1 MNITML
7 APPEATGDIE
17 KDVEELREWC
27 NSIHTQLKKIFYNI
41 NSSNITEVDGE
52 LIWGTIPLNNASIK
66 GNRLNIT
73 NDTFTLTN
81 SNSSNYL
88 KLSGDKLIFCG
99 EVVTP

>member
-7 APPEATGDIE
+7 APPEATGNIE

-41 NSSNITEVDGE
+41 NSSNITEVEGE
-52 LIWGTIPLNNASIK
+52 LVWGTIPLSNTSIK

-73 NDTFTLTN
+73 NNTFTLTN
-81 SNSSNYL
+81 SDGSNYL
-88 KLSGDKLIFCG
+88 KLSDDKLIFCG
-99 EVVTP
+99 EVVAE